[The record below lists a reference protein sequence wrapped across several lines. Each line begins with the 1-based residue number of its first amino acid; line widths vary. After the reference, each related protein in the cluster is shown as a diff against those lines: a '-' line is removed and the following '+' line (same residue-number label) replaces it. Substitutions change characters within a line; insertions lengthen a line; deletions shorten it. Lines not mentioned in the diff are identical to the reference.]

1 MICLYSAGGMKDA
14 DISVAWVD
22 ETGSVFIQDRYGIA
36 NERPMF
42 DNTTIDWFA
51 LQGREANGW
60 TAIQFKR
67 LLDTC
72 DLMDVPIKPGT
83 NNLIFA
89 YGMTDPSPSG
99 PNGEISYHGN
109 RRGSRTIPLRSYPDP
124 PSEETYA
131 GLDYFE
137 FHLNNY
143 VVPPAD
149 TTYHCKIYKVPSHYS
164 MKRHAIGQ
172 KTIVDSANLD
182 LVHHLLMYECD
193 PTAQFD
199 DNNLPDDLCDSIYQ
213 QIEPCAFNIATGWAV
228 GGDYML
234 AYPEEAGYPVGG
246 NFPIKYYMVQIH
258 YSNPNQL
265 SNRKD
270 SSGIRFY
277 IGKELR
283 QYDLG
288 YLSLG
293 TDASALGLAIPPKVE
308 RFIVDSYCSANAT
321 VNFPEE
327 GITVVSAFPH
337 THLQGRT
344 VWTKLIRNKTAVQ
357 YLFDAEAYDFNYQYF
372 NRLPQPIKLF
382 PGDELA
388 TRCIYNTMNKNTITL
403 GGERTKDEMCLHVMM
418 YYPRM
423 NNMYGCMNINNPET
437 WNSMMNTS
445 STPVDYS
452 KFVEWLLNL
461 TWTPER
467 AVQWQEFYNT
477 ASRVLIYG
485 ASPNIQFNNMS
496 SLPKYKDLK
505 PVPCTKDQNVDQ
517 TTTMPVPTTSSQST
531 TTNKAISYTS
541 PIRQGIL
548 VFVNLI
554 SI

>member
-1 MICLYSAGGMKDA
+1 MKGA
-14 DISVAWVD
+14 DIGVGWVD
-22 ETGSVFIQDRYGIA
+22 ETGSVHIQDRYAFA
-36 NERPMF
+36 NGRPMI

-51 LQGREANGW
+51 LQGREASGW

-72 DLMDVPIKPGT
+72 DIMDVPIKSGT

-99 PNGEISYHGN
+99 SNGEISYHQN
-109 RRGSRTIPLRSYPDP
+109 RRGSRTLPLRSYADP
-124 PSEETYA
+124 PSEETFA

-137 FHLNNY
+137 FRLNN
-143 VVPPAD
+143 
-149 TTYHCKIYKVPSHYS
+149 H
-164 MKRHAIGQ
+164 

-199 DNNLPDDLCDSIYQ
+199 DNNLPDGSCDTISQ
-213 QIEPCAFNIATGWAV
+213 QLAPCASNIATGWAV
-228 GGDYML
+228 GGDYTV
-234 AYPEEAGYPVGG
+234 AFPEEAGYPVGG
-246 NFPIKYYMVQIH
+246 NFPIKYYLVQMH
-258 YSNPNQL
+258 YDNPNQL
-265 SNRKD
+265 SNRTD

-288 YLSLG
+288 YLTLG
-293 TDASALGLAIPPKVE
+293 TDSSAIGLAIPPKVE
-308 RFIVDSYCSANAT
+308 RFIVDSYCSADAT
-321 VNFPEE
+321 MNFPEE
-327 GITVVSAFPH
+327 GITIVSAFPH

-357 YLFDAEAYDFNYQYF
+357 YLFDAEAYDFNYQYE
-372 NRLPQPIKLF
+372 NRLPQSIKLF
-382 PGDELA
+382 RGDELA

-403 GGERTKDEMCLHVMM
+403 GGERTKDEMCLHMM
-418 YYPRM
+418 TYYPRM
-423 NNMYGCMNINNPET
+423 NNMYGCVTTNNRER
-437 WNSMMNTS
+437 
-445 STPVDYS
+445 TPFSYS

-467 AVQWQEFYNT
+467 AVQWQEFYDT
-477 ASRVLIYG
+477 TSRVLIYG
-485 ASPNIQFNNMS
+485 ASPNIQFNNMP
-496 SLPKYKDLK
+496 SLPKYEDLK

-517 TTTMPVPTTSSQST
+517 TTVVPVPTISSQST

-541 PIRQGIL
+541 PIRQEIF

-554 SI
+554 SIVMTVIFI